1 MIGVKL
7 RTNVCNTNIHLPF
20 CEVGENLQRPFE
32 ISWIEEEEAEKVLVP
47 KIPEEES
54 ERKLIIRFFYI
65 FWFQTQWPFIFTDE
79 AHKVNAWRDFWS
91 KISPKSLP
99 ELSYKFYFY
108 ICRIHWILDSQKTT
122 LLKIKTPEFSIN
134 NNDLS
139 QIVSKKAK
147 ITILFWSKIQKITI
161 LFVISI

>member
-99 ELSYKFYFY
+99 ELMPSPFAFSKFGLS
-108 ICRIHWILDSQKTT
+108 ILNFFKHAQFFMYTQNH
-122 LLKIKTPEFSIN
+122 LGILKS
-134 NNDLS
+134 
-139 QIVSKKAK
+139 
-147 ITILFWSKIQKITI
+147 
-161 LFVISI
+161 